1 MPVGA
6 RPQTYGIDDQ
16 NMPEG
21 LFAQIVYPL
30 TQDNGPNDPV
40 PEATA

>member
-1 MPVGA
+1 
-6 RPQTYGIDDQ
+6 
-16 NMPEG
+16 MPEG

-30 TQDNGPNDPV
+30 TQDSGAGDPV